1 MGGSRL
7 AELTRPQ
14 QAETGVQDP
23 VAHLCAAVF
32 DSLPRADQRRKAELY
47 VRGLLTAP
55 GRKSMRSIA
64 AHAGMAAGEQSLHHF
79 ISCSTWDW
87 QSVREA
93 LAVYLERTAGLRAWV
108 VKPMVIPK
116 SGAHTV
122 GVERRFDTR
131 LGQMVNGQ
139 QAFGAW
145 AVGDEVSAPV
155 GWSLHLPDETTLA
168 DCAARSVLDLTE
180 PGMLRRLPVVL
191 DAVHGGAEELPQQF
205 ADAVLPFLM
214 RIGAGT
220 PLTVVDPQLPGI
232 GRARSRAGAV
242 MEAARM
248 LRRPVRYPDGVDGS
262 VRTAFTAAV
271 RVETGGAGGAAARP
285 LMLLAEWSDPR
296 RRPDRYLLTDLVSA
310 PPAGL
315 LRLAELS
322 RRVDRDFAG
331 ISERVGMRDF
341 EGRSFHGW
349 HRHVTLASAAHAVR
363 TLEGEPHI
371 TGGRP
376 AGYPAAAGVPSTGQ
390 PVVAGHP
397 TTGHPVVAGHPS
409 AGRPVVAYDARKR
422 SA

>member
-1 MGGSRL
+1 MGSSRL
-7 AELTRPQ
+7 AERRTRPHG
-14 QAETGVQDP
+14 AGAGAVDA
-23 VAHLCAAVF
+23 VGHLCAAVF
-32 DSLPRADQRRKAELY
+32 DTLPRADQRRKAELY

-93 LAVYLERTAGLRAWV
+93 LAVYLDRTAGLRAWV

-122 GVERRFDTR
+122 GVERRFDAR

-145 AVGDEVSAPV
+145 AVGDEVTAPV
-155 GWSLHLPDETTLA
+155 GWSLHLPAESTLA
-168 DCAARSVLDLTE
+168 DCAARSVLDLAG
-180 PGMLRRLPVVL
+180 PGTLRRLPVVL
-191 DAVHGGAEELPQQF
+191 DAVQGGAEELPQQF
-205 ADAVLPFLM
+205 AAAGLPFVM
-214 RIGAGT
+214 RIGGST
-220 PLTVVDPQLPGI
+220 PVTVIDPHLPGI
-232 GRARSRAGAV
+232 GRTRNRAGTV

-271 RVETGGAGGAAARP
+271 RVETATRAGGAARP

-296 RRPDRYLLTDLVSA
+296 RRPDRILLTDLVSA

-341 EGRSFHGW
+341 EGRSFPGW
-349 HRHVTLASAAHAVR
+349 HRHVTLASAAHAVCA
-363 TLEGEPHI
+363 LAGETHAAAA
-371 TGGRP
+371 R
-376 AGYPAAAGVPSTGQ
+376 AAAGVRAGVPATGHTRVAA
-390 PVVAGHP
+390 PPVAGLP
-397 TTGHPVVAGHPS
+397 MVGYGAP
-409 AGRPVVAYDARKR
+409 RR